1 MGPFRVG
8 LQRIIY
14 LLMQRSCFRVKS
26 GLTSLELLDL
36 LVPLKLSPPPRGQSM
51 EVSRNSQRSGLIFKW
66 LVNSFG
72 TCRLRE
78 LLSEVAPGE
87 ILDPEVEEFLQE
99 HAIGFVE
106 SVTEFACRIAK
117 NRESETLEAQ
127 DVQLYLEKTW
137 NMRIPGYGDTRK
149 PVRRFA
155 PSPAHASRMQMVNKA
170 KMQAA
175 ANNTS
180 NK

>member
-1 MGPFRVG
+1 
-8 LQRIIY
+8 
-14 LLMQRSCFRVKS
+14 MQEENGARPGGITEGHISTDAK
-26 GLTSLELLDL
+26 ELL
-36 LVPLKLSPPPRGQSM
+36 PSEK
-51 EVSRNSQRSGLIFKW
+51 
-66 LVNSFG
+66 
-72 TCRLRE
+72 LRE

-137 NMRIPGYGDTRK
+137 NMRIPGYGDARK

-175 ANNTS
+175 ANNAS